1 MASVEGVQRQSL
13 ATRLEIELYR
23 CAGDALK
30 HDSNYLKKLDPPD
43 RKLEV
48 CRSLANF
55 LCRELKRAQLDD
67 GILEET
73 VKQAIAA
80 LSYREALIYRD
91 WQDAI
96 GDAMLELDPD
106 SVRRYKIV
114 GYERF
119 EKILEGKSLWIEVFR
134 ESINDIDFEAI
145 DPNDFR
151 SKQLKALA
159 LATAEILIH
168 LAQSEAKDLIQEPV
182 LQIARTIALPDRS

>member
-1 MASVEGVQRQSL
+1 M
-13 ATRLEIELYR
+13 
-23 CAGDALK
+23 
-30 HDSNYLKKLDPPD
+30 
-43 RKLEV
+43 
-48 CRSLANF
+48 
-55 LCRELKRAQLDD
+55 DD